1 MFIKN
6 KKAQVSDT
14 ITWIVATMIIVV
26 VLSISVF
33 FTISLSGQK
42 KLFLEDREK
51 DLLATKSI
59 TGFLKNAEET
69 LGSPAL
75 LSDGK
80 SGTDN
85 KIEKLKEILP
95 TTVPIIVPIISTQ
108 ASRYTDGGT
117 LGRQGVSQ
125 WFFEKS
131 NKDWYFDLG
140 SIHTHGG
147 IQFNFWA
154 DCYDGG
160 CG

>member
-6 KKAQVSDT
+6 KRAQVSDT

-42 KLFLEDREK
+42 KIFLEDREK

-59 TGFLKNAEET
+59 TGFLRT
-69 LGSPAL
+69 LENPAL

-80 SGTDN
+80 GGTDGRAD
-85 KIEKLKEILP
+85 KLKEILP
-95 TTVPIIVPIISTQ
+95 TTVPVISAQ
-108 ASRYTDGGT
+108 ASRYSEVGT
-117 LGRQGVSQ
+117 LARQGVSKWYYEQ
-125 WFFEKS
+125 GEK
-131 NKDWYFDLG
+131 DGYFDLG
-140 SIHTHGG
+140 SIHTRGG
-147 IQFNFWA
+147 VQFNFWA

>member
-1 MFIKN
+1 MYLKN

-42 KLFLEDREK
+42 KIFLEDREK

-59 TGFLKNAEET
+59 TGFLKNAEKT

-75 LSDGK
+75 LSDRV
-80 SGTDN
+80 SGTNND
-85 KIEKLKEILP
+85 IEKLLEVLPIKEALVIGAHSSGP
-95 TTVPIIVPIISTQ
+95 ATTTIFKI
-108 ASRYTDGGT
+108 
-117 LGRQGVSQ
+117 GVMGWS
-125 WFFEKS
+125 FEKGS
-131 NKDWYFDLG
+131 KKDISLG
-140 SIHTHGG
+140 SMHIHGG
-147 IQFNFWA
+147 VQLNFWA
-154 DCYDGG
+154 NCYNSG